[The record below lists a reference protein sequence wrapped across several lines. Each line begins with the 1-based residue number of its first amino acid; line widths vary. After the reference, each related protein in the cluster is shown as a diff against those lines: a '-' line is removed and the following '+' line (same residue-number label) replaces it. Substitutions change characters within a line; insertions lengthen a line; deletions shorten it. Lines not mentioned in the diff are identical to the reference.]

1 MSINQNLQ
9 SFLGFDP
16 DAYNQLLKVDLEKAA
31 IYLKAF
37 VVDPI
42 VQNVCEHLT
51 ELYFG
56 PESTNRISLTID
68 IKKYLTMSQKITNTQ
83 GLVRTM
89 VYTPDDAR
97 VDLGAE
103 RLNTEESTKLYA
115 SKDLIGLDELTELN
129 KSKMEEGD
137 STG

>member
-1 MSINQNLQ
+1 
-9 SFLGFDP
+9 
-16 DAYNQLLKVDLEKAA
+16 
-31 IYLKAF
+31 
-37 VVDPI
+37 
-42 VQNVCEHLT
+42 
-51 ELYFG
+51 
-56 PESTNRISLTID
+56 
-68 IKKYLTMSQKITNTQ
+68 MSQKITNTQ

-115 SKDLIGLDELTELN
+115 SKDLIGL
-129 KSKMEEGD
+129 GD

>member
-1 MSINQNLQ
+1 MQNAMLDAIQ
-9 SFLGFDP
+9 GQLEEIPDEGKTVIIPLSKGYAIEGFESPVQDDKILSYLNVYKPELAKFLGFDP
-16 DAYNQLLKVDLEKAA
+16 DAYNQLLKVDLEKAT

-68 IKKYLTMSQKITNTQ
+68 IKKYLTMSQKSQIRK
-83 GLVRTM
+83 V
-89 VYTPDDAR
+89 
-97 VDLGAE
+97 
-103 RLNTEESTKLYA
+103 
-115 SKDLIGLDELTELN
+115 
-129 KSKMEEGD
+129 
-137 STG
+137 